1 MAKRGLGKGIGAL
14 FGNDIEETDIVA
26 QDIHQINE
34 NDKEKVTSLKLAQ
47 IEPNKEQPRKN
58 FDEEKLQQLADSIK
72 QHGVIQP
79 IIVKD
84 LNNGYY
90 QIVAGERRWRAS
102 RIAGI
107 REIPAI
113 IRTYDELATMQIALI
128 ENLQREDLNP
138 IEEALSYKALLD
150 DFALTQEKVSEQ
162 VGKSRSAIAN
172 TIRLLSLPKQIQ
184 KLLEEGAISGGHARA
199 ILSVISEEGK
209 LQLAEKIIENEL
221 NVRQAEQLAK
231 ALNAQKQEKEPT
243 QPQTSAF
250 DLQLQGIQKRMS
262 DLLGTKVKILNGAK
276 KGKIEIEYYSANDLE
291 RVLKLLNI

>member
-107 REIPAI
+107 TEIPAI

-162 VGKSRSAIAN
+162 VGKPQRNRKYNPAALASKTN
-172 TIRLLSLPKQIQ
+172 TKAAGGGCNFRRTCAGNSICYQRGGQT
-184 KLLEEGAISGGHARA
+184 AISRKDYRKWTQCTAGGTACQ
-199 ILSVISEEGK
+199 S
-209 LQLAEKIIENEL
+209 IE
-221 NVRQAEQLAK
+221 RAK
-231 ALNAQKQEKEPT
+231 A
-243 QPQTSAF
+243 
-250 DLQLQGIQKRMS
+250 GKRTYTAT
-262 DLLGTKVKILNGAK
+262 DF
-276 KGKIEIEYYSANDLE
+276 
-291 RVLKLLNI
+291 RV

>member
-107 REIPAI
+107 TEIPAI

-199 ILSVISEEGK
+199 ILSVTSEEGK
-209 LQLAEKIIENEL
+209 LQLAEKIIENGL

>member
-107 REIPAI
+107 TEIPAI

-172 TIRLLSLPKQIQ
+172 TIRLLSLPKQVQ

-199 ILSVISEEGK
+199 ILSVTSEEGK

-231 ALNAQKQEKEPT
+231 ALNAQKQEQEPA

>member
-26 QDIHQINE
+26 QDIHQINK

-107 REIPAI
+107 TEIPAI

-172 TIRLLSLPKQIQ
+172 TIRLLSLPKQVQ
-184 KLLEEGAISGGHARA
+184 KMLEEGAISGGHARA
-199 ILSVISEEGK
+199 ILSVTSEEGK

-231 ALNAQKQEKEPT
+231 ALNAQKPEKEPT

>member
-26 QDIHQINE
+26 QDIHQINK

-107 REIPAI
+107 TEIPAI

-172 TIRLLSLPKQIQ
+172 TIRLLSLPKQVQ

-199 ILSVISEEGK
+199 ILSVTSEEGK

-231 ALNAQKQEKEPT
+231 ALNAQKPEKEPT

>member
-14 FGNDIEETDIVA
+14 FGNDIEETEIVA

-102 RIAGI
+102 RIAGLK
-107 REIPAI
+107 EIPAI
-113 IRTYDELATMQIALI
+113 VRTYDELATMQIALI

-199 ILSVISEEGK
+199 ILSVTSEEGK
-209 LQLAEKIIENEL
+209 LQLTEKIIENEL

-231 ALNAQKQEKEPT
+231 TLNAQKPKKESA

-262 DLLGTKVKILNGAK
+262 DLLGTKVKILNGSK
-276 KGKIEIEYYSANDLE
+276 KGKIEIEYYSENDLD

>member
-1 MAKRGLGKGIGAL
+1 M
-14 FGNDIEETDIVA
+14 
-26 QDIHQINE
+26 
-34 NDKEKVTSLKLAQ
+34 
-47 IEPNKEQPRKN
+47 
-58 FDEEKLQQLADSIK
+58 
-72 QHGVIQP
+72 
-79 IIVKD
+79 KD

-107 REIPAI
+107 TEIPAI

-162 VGKSRSAIAN
+162 VGKKPQRNRKYNPAALASKTSAEAAGG
-172 TIRLLSLPKQIQ
+172 
-184 KLLEEGAISGGHARA
+184 GAISGGHARA
-199 ILSVISEEGK
+199 ILSVTNEEGK

-243 QPQTSAF
+243 QTQTSAF

-276 KGKIEIEYYSANDLE
+276 
-291 RVLKLLNI
+291 RVKLKLSTIPQTI

>member
-34 NDKEKVTSLKLAQ
+34 NDKEKVTNLKLAQ

-102 RIAGI
+102 RIAGLK
-107 REIPAI
+107 EIPAI
-113 IRTYDELATMQIALI
+113 VRTYDELATMQIALI

-199 ILSVISEEGK
+199 ILSVTSEEGK
-209 LQLAEKIIENEL
+209 LQLTEKIIENEL

-231 ALNAQKQEKEPT
+231 TLNAQKPKKESA

-262 DLLGTKVKILNGAK
+262 DLLGTKVKILNGSK
-276 KGKIEIEYYSANDLE
+276 KGKIEIEYYSENDLD

>member
-107 REIPAI
+107 TEIPAI

-172 TIRLLSLPKQIQ
+172 TIRLLSLPKQVQ

-199 ILSVISEEGK
+199 ILSVTSEEGK
-209 LQLAEKIIENEL
+209 LQLAEKIIENGL

-231 ALNAQKQEKEPT
+231 ALNAQKQEKEPA

>member
-107 REIPAI
+107 TEIPAI

-138 IEEALSYKALLD
+138 IEEALSYKALLN

-172 TIRLLSLPKQIQ
+172 TIRLLSLPKQVQ
-184 KLLEEGAISGGHARA
+184 KMLEEGVISGGHARA
-199 ILSVISEEGK
+199 ILSVTSEEGK
-209 LQLAEKIIENEL
+209 LQLSEKIIENEL

>member
-231 ALNAQKQEKEPT
+231 ALNAQKPEKNLHSHRLPH
-243 QPQTSAF
+243 
-250 DLQLQGIQKRMS
+250 LIC
-262 DLLGTKVKILNGAK
+262 NC
-276 KGKIEIEYYSANDLE
+276 KGFKSGCPICWV
-291 RVLKLLNI
+291 RKLKF

>member
-107 REIPAI
+107 TEIPAI

-199 ILSVISEEGK
+199 ILSVTSEEGK
-209 LQLAEKIIENEL
+209 LQLAEKIIENGL

-231 ALNAQKQEKEPT
+231 ALNAQKQEKEPA

>member
-14 FGNDIEETDIVA
+14 FGNDIEETEIVA

-102 RIAGI
+102 RIAGLK
-107 REIPAI
+107 EIPAI
-113 IRTYDELATMQIALI
+113 VRTYDELATMQIALI

-199 ILSVISEEGK
+199 ILSVTSEEGK
-209 LQLAEKIIENEL
+209 LQLTEKIIENEL

-231 ALNAQKQEKEPT
+231 TLNAQKPKKESA

-262 DLLGTKVKILNGAK
+262 DLLGTKVKILNGSK
-276 KGKIEIEYYSANDLE
+276 KGKIEIEYYSANDLD

>member
-107 REIPAI
+107 TEIPAI

-128 ENLQREDLNP
+128 ENLQREDLKPN
-138 IEEALSYKALLD
+138 
-150 DFALTQEKVSEQ
+150 
-162 VGKSRSAIAN
+162 
-172 TIRLLSLPKQIQ
+172 
-184 KLLEEGAISGGHARA
+184 
-199 ILSVISEEGK
+199 
-209 LQLAEKIIENEL
+209 
-221 NVRQAEQLAK
+221 
-231 ALNAQKQEKEPT
+231 
-243 QPQTSAF
+243 
-250 DLQLQGIQKRMS
+250 
-262 DLLGTKVKILNGAK
+262 
-276 KGKIEIEYYSANDLE
+276 
-291 RVLKLLNI
+291 

>member
-107 REIPAI
+107 TEIPAI
-113 IRTYDELATMQIALI
+113 IRT
-128 ENLQREDLNP
+128 
-138 IEEALSYKALLD
+138 
-150 DFALTQEKVSEQ
+150 
-162 VGKSRSAIAN
+162 
-172 TIRLLSLPKQIQ
+172 
-184 KLLEEGAISGGHARA
+184 
-199 ILSVISEEGK
+199 
-209 LQLAEKIIENEL
+209 
-221 NVRQAEQLAK
+221 
-231 ALNAQKQEKEPT
+231 
-243 QPQTSAF
+243 
-250 DLQLQGIQKRMS
+250 
-262 DLLGTKVKILNGAK
+262 
-276 KGKIEIEYYSANDLE
+276 
-291 RVLKLLNI
+291 

>member
-231 ALNAQKQEKEPT
+231 ALNAQKPEKEPA

>member
-26 QDIHQINE
+26 QDIHQINK

-107 REIPAI
+107 TEIPAI

-172 TIRLLSLPKQIQ
+172 TIRLLSLPKQVQ

-199 ILSVISEEGK
+199 ILSVTSEEGK

-231 ALNAQKQEKEPT
+231 ALNAQKQEKEPA

-250 DLQLQGIQKRMS
+250 DLQLQGIQKQMS

>member
-107 REIPAI
+107 TEIPAI

-172 TIRLLSLPKQIQ
+172 TIRLLSLPKQVQ

-199 ILSVISEEGK
+199 ILSVTSEEGK

-231 ALNAQKQEKEPT
+231 ALNAQKQEKEPA

>member
-107 REIPAI
+107 TEIPAI

-172 TIRLLSLPKQIQ
+172 TIRLLSLPKQVQ

-199 ILSVISEEGK
+199 ILSVTNEEGK

-243 QPQTSAF
+243 QTQTSAF